1 MSAPLAGVVVADFSR
16 VLAGPLLTMTLGDL
30 GADVVKVER
39 RDGGDETRSWGPPFA
54 KDGTSAYFLAVNR
67 NKRSIALDL
76 SDPGDNAVAG
86 ALARRAD
93 VVVENFRPGVMEG
106 FGLGFEALSEVN
118 PGLVY
123 CSLSGF
129 GRNRGADL
137 PGYDLLVQGASG
149 LMSLTGPAGGPGV
162 KVGVA
167 VVDVL
172 AGLHGAIGVLA
183 ALEHRRRTGRG
194 QRVDVS
200 LLGAALA
207 GLVNQASNFLVA
219 GVVGRPLGNAHPSI
233 APYETFPV
241 ADGTVIVAVGNDR
254 QFRALCSVLGIPE
267 AADDPRFATNA
278 DRVANRAALSEVLT
292 ARLSSWSLEPL
303 LAALAQARVPAGPV
317 NDVAEAF
324 AFADAIGLDPVEL
337 AWRDG
342 EAVPLVR
349 SPLGLSDPD
358 ARPVARRP
366 PPRLGEHDA
375 EVRAWLQDRRQGS
388 GATELR

>member
-1 MSAPLAGVVVADFSR
+1 
-16 VLAGPLLTMTLGDL
+16 
-30 GADVVKVER
+30 
-39 RDGGDETRSWGPPFA
+39 
-54 KDGTSAYFLAVNR
+54 
-67 NKRSIALDL
+67 
-76 SDPGDNAVAG
+76 
-86 ALARRAD
+86 
-93 VVVENFRPGVMEG
+93 
-106 FGLGFEALSEVN
+106 
-118 PGLVY
+118 
-123 CSLSGF
+123 
-129 GRNRGADL
+129 
-137 PGYDLLVQGASG
+137 
-149 LMSLTGPAGGPGV
+149 
-162 KVGVA
+162 
-167 VVDVL
+167 
-172 AGLHGAIGVLA
+172 
-183 ALEHRRRTGRG
+183 
-194 QRVDVS
+194 
-200 LLGAALA
+200 
-207 GLVNQASNFLVA
+207 
-219 GVVGRPLGNAHPSI
+219 
-233 APYETFPV
+233 
-241 ADGTVIVAVGNDR
+241 VGNDR